1 MSDPHPASRVAGAS
15 TAAAGSHAA
24 GASASGYVE
33 EADAREKPIGQLLKD
48 LADQTTT
55 LVKQEI
61 DLARAELTVKGKEAG
76 KGVGLLAG
84 AAVVA
89 LLAAGALTAFLIAA
103 LDEFMPTWL
112 AALIVTV
119 LWAVVALVLA
129 SAGRSAL
136 KQATPPVP
144 QTVETVKEDIEW
156 AKTQTRSDA
165 R

>member
-1 MSDPHPASRVAGAS
+1 MSASDPSSRAVGSQAASQALPDQPD
-15 TAAAGSHAA
+15 H
-24 GASASGYVE
+24 SG
-33 EADAREKPIGQLLKD
+33 DLRERPIGELLKD

-61 DLARAELTVKGKEAG
+61 ELARAELTQKGKAAG
-76 KGVGLLAG
+76 RGAGLLAG

-89 LLAAGALTAFLIAA
+89 LLAAGALTAFLIAG

-112 AALIVTV
+112 AALIVTI

-129 SAGRSAL
+129 NAGRAAL
-136 KQATPPVP
+136 KQATPPAP
-144 QTVETVKEDIEW
+144 QTVETVKEDIQW
-156 AKTQTRSDA
+156 AKTRTGSDE